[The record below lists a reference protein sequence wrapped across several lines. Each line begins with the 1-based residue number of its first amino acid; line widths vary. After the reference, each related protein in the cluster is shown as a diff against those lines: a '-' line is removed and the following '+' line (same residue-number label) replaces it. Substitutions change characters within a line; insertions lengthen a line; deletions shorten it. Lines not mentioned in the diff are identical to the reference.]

1 MNDEQAWVEIQRDFD
16 APVETV
22 WKMWTDPEL
31 FRRWY
36 GPKGMTV
43 PVAEMDLV
51 VGGTRKICI
60 EMASSER
67 GMSMWFIGVYKEI
80 TPPSRLVYTE
90 SMCDAN
96 GMIISPESMGMPE
109 GTPDITEVVVE
120 LQDRGGRTRMTMRH
134 VGVPEGSAGQGGW
147 MQAFDK
153 LDEMFA
159 RPA

>member
-1 MNDEQAWVEIQRDFD
+1 MNDQQAWVRIEREFD

-43 PVAEMDLV
+43 PVAEMDLA
-51 VGGTRKICI
+51 VGGTRKICM
-60 EMASSER
+60 EMASPDR
-67 GMSMWFIGVYKEI
+67 TMSMWFIGVYKEI
-80 TPPSRLVYTE
+80 NAPVRLVYTE
-90 SMCDAN
+90 SMCDAD
-96 GMIISPESMGMPE
+96 GTLITPESMGMPK
-109 GTPDITEVVVE
+109 GTPDVTEVVVE
-120 LQDRGGRTRMTMRH
+120 LHDLGGRTRMTMRH

-153 LDEMFA
+153 LQGMFDRSA
-159 RPA
+159 